1 MDPSLVEA
9 ARSLGLSQRA
19 AFVRITLPYLRPSIT
34 AGGLLVALYCLRDFG
49 AVTLLQYSTFT
60 RVIYNRYLAY
70 RLDMAA
76 ALALVLVLLTGLL
89 LILEVRTRGRARY
102 ARLSAGA
109 QRQQAPVPLGG
120 WRWPAL
126 GLVGGVI
133 FLALV
138 VPLGGLG
145 YWFARGW
152 QQDFGVRSIGGPMSN
167 IASLQSL
174 LAPAWNSLSA
184 SALAA
189 VITVLL
195 ALPIAG
201 LAVRRPG
208 PLSHFYERLSY
219 AAFALPGV
227 VVALAFIFFGL
238 NAAPAFYQTL
248 PMLIAAYVVLFLPQ
262 AVGAERASLLQ
273 ISPSMEEAGRSLGHG
288 SLAVLRRITLPLL
301 RPGILAGAALVFL
314 TAMKELPAT
323 LLLSPL
329 GFNSLS
335 MTVWTNIGEAFF
347 ARAAAPTL
355 LLVLLSSVPLAL
367 LNARSRS

>member
-1 MDPSLVEA
+1 M
-9 ARSLGLSQRA
+9 
-19 AFVRITLPYLRPSIT
+19 
-34 AGGLLVALYCLRDFG
+34 
-49 AVTLLQYSTFT
+49 
-60 RVIYNRYLAY
+60 
-70 RLDMAA
+70 
-76 ALALVLVLLTGLL
+76 
-89 LILEVRTRGRARY
+89 
-102 ARLSAGA
+102 
-109 QRQQAPVPLGG
+109 
-120 WRWPAL
+120 
-126 GLVGGVI
+126 GGVV

-138 VPLGGLG
+138 VPLGGLA
-145 YWFARGW
+145 YWFGRGW
-152 QQDFGVRSIGGPMSN
+152 QQDFGVRTIGGPMSN
-167 IASLQSL
+167 VASLQSL
-174 LAPAWNSLSA
+174 LEPAWHSLSA
-184 SALAA
+184 SGLAA
-189 VITVLL
+189 LVTVLV

-238 NAAPAFYQTL
+238 NAVPALYQTL

-273 ISPSMEEAGRSLGHG
+273 ISPSMEEAGRSLGH
-288 SLAVLRRITLPLL
+288 SRLSVIRRITLPLL
-301 RPGILAGAALVFL
+301 RPGIFAGGALVFL

-329 GFNSLS
+329 GFNSLA
-335 MTVWTNIGEAFF
+335 MAVWTNIGEAFF

-367 LNARSRS
+367 LNARDRRSS